1 MAHTIGLALA
11 AAVYP
16 TILAGVIV
24 LLRQENPRPLLLG
37 FWLGG
42 MVISIAA
49 GIAIVLALE
58 ESNKTI
64 DTSSTTRPVLDI
76 VIGLLS
82 LALAFAVWTGRT
94 GRLTAWRERRKAK
107 KPPPD
112 PNKQSFAERWL
123 GKGSIW
129 LAIGAGAILN
139 LPGVWYLAAL
149 TDIADVRPAS
159 SQLLQI
165 LVFNVIMFMLVEI
178 PLAIYLID
186 EARAQRTVDGF
197 DLWVRAHKREVGSTV
212 AGLVGA
218 YLVVKGILAAS

>member
-1 MAHTIGLALA
+1 MAHTIALALA

-16 TILAGVIV
+16 TILAGVVV

-49 GIAIVLALE
+49 GIIIVLVIE
-58 ESNKTI
+58 QSNKTV

-94 GRLTAWRERRKAK
+94 GRLTAWRERRQAK

-112 PNKQSFAERWL
+112 PDKQSFTERWL
-123 GKGSIW
+123 GNGSVW
-129 LAIGAGAILN
+129 LAVGAGAILN

-159 SQLLQI
+159 HQLVQI
-165 LVFNVIMFMLVEI
+165 LVFNLIMFVLVEV
-178 PLAIYLID
+178 PLVIYLID
-186 EARAQRTVDGF
+186 EQRAQRAVDGF
-197 DLWVRAHKREVGSTV
+197 DRWVRAHKREVGSAV
-212 AGLVGA
+212 AAAVGVFLVG
-218 YLVVKGILAAS
+218 KGIVAAT

>member
-1 MAHTIGLALA
+1 MANTIALALA

-16 TILAGVIV
+16 TILAGVVV
-24 LLRQENPRPLLLG
+24 LLRQENPRPLLFG

-49 GIAIVLALE
+49 GIIIVLVIE
-58 ESNKTI
+58 QSNKTI

-76 VIGLLS
+76 VLGLLS

-94 GRLTAWRERRKAK
+94 RRLTAWRERRQAK

-112 PNKQSFAERWL
+112 PDKQSFAERWL
-123 GKGSIW
+123 GNGSVW
-129 LAIGAGAILN
+129 LAVGAGAILN

-159 SQLLQI
+159 HQLVQI
-165 LVFNVIMFMLVEI
+165 LVFNLIMFVLVEV

-186 EARAQRTVDGF
+186 EQRAQRAVDGF
-197 DLWVRAHKREVGSTV
+197 DGWVRAHKREVGSVV
-212 AGLVGA
+212 AAAVGVFLVG
-218 YLVVKGILAAS
+218 KGIVAAS

>member
-1 MAHTIGLALA
+1 MAHTIALALA

-42 MVISIAA
+42 LVISLAA
-49 GIAIVLALE
+49 GIGVVVVLE
-58 ESNKTI
+58 QTNKTI

-82 LALAFAVWTGRT
+82 LWLAWAVWTGHTR
-94 GRLTAWRERRKAK
+94 RLEAWRERRKAK

-112 PNKQSFAERWL
+112 PNKQSFADRWL
-123 GKGSIW
+123 GRGSIW
-129 LAIGAGAILN
+129 LAVAAGVILN

-149 TDIADVRPAS
+149 TDIADARPLS
-159 SQLLQI
+159 YQLLQI
-165 LVFNVIMFMLVEI
+165 AIFNLIMFTLVEV
-178 PLAIYLID
+178 PLFLYIVD
-186 EARAQRTVDGF
+186 PGRAQRTVDTF
-197 DLWVRAHKREVGSTV
+197 DAWARRHKREVGSS
-212 AGLVGA
+212 VGA
-218 YLVVKGILAAS
+218 AVGIYLITKGIIAAA

>member
-42 MVISIAA
+42 MVISITV
-49 GIAIVLALE
+49 GIAIVLVLE
-58 ESNKTI
+58 QSNKTV
-64 DTSSTTRPVLDI
+64 DTSSTTRPILDI
-76 VIGLLS
+76 VLGALS
-82 LALAFAVWTGRT
+82 LALALAVWTGRT
-94 GRLTAWRERRKAK
+94 GRVTAWRERRKAK

-112 PNKQSFAERWL
+112 PDKQSFAERWL
-123 GKGSIW
+123 GRGSIW

-159 SQLLQI
+159 HQLIQI

-186 EARAQRTVDGF
+186 ESRAQRAVDGF
-197 DLWVRAHKREVGSTV
+197 DRWVRAHKREVGSTV
-212 AGLVGA
+212 AGLVGVF
-218 YLVVKGILAAS
+218 LVGKGIVAAS

>member
-1 MAHTIGLALA
+1 MANTIALALA

-16 TILAGVIV
+16 TILAGVVV

-49 GIAIVLALE
+49 GIIIVLVIE
-58 ESNKTI
+58 QSNKTVDI
-64 DTSSTTRPVLDI
+64 SSTTRPVLDI
-76 VIGLLS
+76 VLGLLS

-94 GRLTAWRERRKAK
+94 GRLTAWRERRQAK

-112 PNKQSFAERWL
+112 PDKQSFTERWL
-123 GKGSIW
+123 GNGSVW
-129 LAIGAGAILN
+129 LAVGAGAILN

-159 SQLLQI
+159 HQLVQI
-165 LVFNVIMFMLVEI
+165 LVFNLIMFVLVEV

-186 EARAQRTVDGF
+186 EQRAQRAVDGF
-197 DLWVRAHKREVGSTV
+197 DRWVRAHKREVGSVV
-212 AGLVGA
+212 AAAVGVFLVG
-218 YLVVKGILAAS
+218 KGIVAAA

>member
-1 MAHTIGLALA
+1 MANTIALALA

-16 TILAGVIV
+16 TILAGVVV

-49 GIAIVLALE
+49 GIIIVLVIE
-58 ESNKTI
+58 QSNKTV
-64 DTSSTTRPVLDI
+64 DTSSTARPVLDI
-76 VIGLLS
+76 VLGLLS

-94 GRLTAWRERRKAK
+94 ARLTAWRERRQAK

-112 PNKQSFAERWL
+112 PDKQSFAERWL
-123 GKGSIW
+123 GNGSVW
-129 LAIGAGAILN
+129 LAVGAGAILN

-159 SQLLQI
+159 HQLVQI
-165 LVFNVIMFMLVEI
+165 LVFNLIMFVLVEV

-186 EARAQRTVDGF
+186 EQRAQRAVDGF
-197 DLWVRAHKREVGSTV
+197 DGWVRAHKREVGSVV
-212 AGLVGA
+212 AAAVGVFLVG
-218 YLVVKGILAAS
+218 KGIVAAT

>member
-1 MAHTIGLALA
+1 MANTIALALA

-16 TILAGVIV
+16 TILAGVVV

-49 GIAIVLALE
+49 GIIIVLVIE
-58 ESNKTI
+58 QSNKTV

-82 LALAFAVWTGRT
+82 LALALAVWTGRT
-94 GRLTAWRERRKAK
+94 DRLTAWRERRQAK

-112 PNKQSFAERWL
+112 PDKQSFTERWL
-123 GKGSIW
+123 GNGSVW
-129 LAIGAGAILN
+129 LAVGAGAILN

-159 SQLLQI
+159 HQLVQI
-165 LVFNVIMFMLVEI
+165 LVFNLIMFVLVEV

-186 EARAQRTVDGF
+186 EQRAQRAVDGF
-197 DLWVRAHKREVGSTV
+197 DGWVRAQNREVGSVV
-212 AGLVGA
+212 AAAVGVFLVG
-218 YLVVKGILAAS
+218 KGIVAAT

>member
-1 MAHTIGLALA
+1 MAHTIVLALA

-49 GIAIVLALE
+49 GIAIVVALE
-58 ESNKTI
+58 QSNKTI
-64 DTSSTTRPVLDI
+64 DTSSTTRPILDI
-76 VIGLLS
+76 VVGVLS

-123 GKGSIW
+123 GRGSIW

-149 TDIADVRPAS
+149 TDIAEVRPAS
-159 SQLLQI
+159 HQLAQI
-165 LVFNVIMFMLVEI
+165 LVFNVIMFTLVEI

-186 EARAQRTVDGF
+186 ESRAQRAVDAF
-197 DLWVRAHKREVGSTV
+197 DKWARAHSRQVGSTV
-212 AGLVGA
+212 AAAVGA
-218 YLVVKGILAAS
+218 FLIIKGIVAAG